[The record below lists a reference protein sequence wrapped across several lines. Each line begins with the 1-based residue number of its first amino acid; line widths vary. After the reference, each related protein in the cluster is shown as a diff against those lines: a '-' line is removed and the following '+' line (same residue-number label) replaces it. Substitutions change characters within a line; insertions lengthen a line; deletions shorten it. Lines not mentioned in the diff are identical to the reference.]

1 MNDTNNKHSHND
13 YMNQKIIFHAL
24 NKGYNILEAD
34 VICINDNLYLS
45 HSWRPHKK
53 LTYGPLSKYFAG
65 LELYSKKEIYLYI
78 EIKTSDLRTIS
89 LVTDLINEYHG
100 KIKIL
105 IKGIDKWF
113 SPSREYIADEIHKN
127 NKNKNVQLYD
137 EFKVNNE
144 IKRDKL
150 FKGSK
155 YRWWNRW

>member
-34 VICINDNLYLS
+34 AICIGGELYLS

-78 EIKTSDLRTIS
+78 EIKTSDLRTIE
-89 LVTDLINEYHG
+89 LVTDLISEYHG

-113 SPSREYIADEIHKN
+113 SPNRKYIADQIFYQNEN
-127 NKNKNVQLYD
+127 NNVQLF
-137 EFKVNNE
+137 ESFKNVNE
-144 IKRDKL
+144 VERKKL
-150 FKGSK
+150 FKNTW
-155 YRWWNRW
+155 YRFWNRW